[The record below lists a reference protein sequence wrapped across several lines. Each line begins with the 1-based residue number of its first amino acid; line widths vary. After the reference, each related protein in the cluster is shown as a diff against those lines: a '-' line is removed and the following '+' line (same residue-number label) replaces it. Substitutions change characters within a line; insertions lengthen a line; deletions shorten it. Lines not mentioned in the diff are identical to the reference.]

1 MSVQSEIDRIKAN
14 VSSTYSVLE
23 SAGAEMPA
31 EQSSDNLPRTASSI
45 TAVLYG
51 RAQSLT
57 EAQKAQARENIGVVG
72 TGKDGDDYVLTPAD
86 KAEMVNAVIAA
97 LPKYDGSVS

>member
-1 MSVQSEIDRIKAN
+1 MSVKTEIDRIKAN

-31 EQSSDNLPRTASSI
+31 EQSSDNLPGTAGSI

-57 EAQKAQARENIGVVG
+57 EEQKAQARENIGALGEAEIKAYV
-72 TGKDGDDYVLTPAD
+72 DDAILGGAW
-86 KAEMVNAVIAA
+86 
-97 LPKYDGSVS
+97 